1 MRFIRGPIPPS
12 ETFDPVAAG
21 WNPLR
26 AADSR
31 RFTIVAL
38 FCTIPFLLA
47 AVALFFRAA
56 PSLRPIFHGHLWSL
70 LVFLLLLLLL
80 VPAHE
85 LIHAIAYRCRFRSR
99 QLWVGIWPERA
110 MAYVLFDA
118 PLPRQRVLAM
128 LVAPFFVL
136 TVLPLVVM
144 PFLAAPW
151 SQCAGF
157 FALLHAALCVGDAA
171 TIQRLLRQVPA
182 GAQIHNHG
190 WQLYW
195 ANHR

>member
-1 MRFIRGPIPPS
+1 
-12 ETFDPVAAG
+12 
-21 WNPLR
+21 LR

-47 AVALFFRAA
+47 ATVFFFRAA
-56 PSLRPIFHGHLWSL
+56 PRLRPIFHEHLWSL
-70 LVFLLLLLLL
+70 VVFLLLLLLL

-85 LIHAIAYRCRFRSR
+85 LIHVIAYRCRFRSR

-110 MAYVLFDA
+110 MAYVLYDA
-118 PLPRQRVLAM
+118 PLPRQRVLGM
-128 LVAPFFVL
+128 LAAPFLVL
-136 TVLPLVVM
+136 TVLPLAVT
-144 PFLAAPW
+144 PFLSGPW
-151 SQCAGF
+151 SQCAAF
-157 FALLHAALCVGDAA
+157 LALLHAALCVGDAA

-182 GAQIHNHG
+182 EAQIHNHG

-195 ANHR
+195 ATPPA